1 MRRIAIFVTAAV
13 LAVAVPATVS
23 FRALAQSAIGVY
35 IDGQPVSF
43 DMPPMMTQGRV
54 LVPLRGI
61 FERLGATVDYDARTQ
76 HIVAIRGTQTVELT
90 IGSRQAR
97 VNDTPTL
104 LDVPALAINGRTMV
118 PLRFI
123 SEALGATVQWVE
135 ASRTI
140 LIGSPGA
147 AAPPPPAVPQPQP
160 QAPPQPQ
167 PQLQSQTLSGRLVA
181 VSTGD
186 NPRIVVRTTDQDRT
200 VAVTPGTA
208 IFRYN
213 AETNAGGSAPLGAL
227 RKGDQ
232 VSVDVNAQNQATKI
246 TASYR
251 VPAAGKIAAVNPTN
265 RTVTLADG
273 RTYVVLPDADITLD
287 GKAAD
292 FSAIQAQRI
301 ARFSVIEGTNQAYE
315 VRVAVPAA
323 AAPPPPAAVSAPTI
337 MTPTNGATVGSSFP
351 VTGKAQAGAVVVV
364 KVQPKL
370 LGQAAQAQTTAAADG
385 SWSVNL
391 SVSSLP
397 FVAFPYVLSVVQIVH
412 GTQSDPA
419 SVEVNVQ

>member
-1 MRRIAIFVTAAV
+1 MRRMAILAAAAL
-13 LAVAVPATVS
+13 LAAGTWAPVS
-23 FRALAQSAIGVY
+23 SRALAQSVIGVY
-35 IDGQPVSF
+35 IDGQAVSF
-43 DMPPMMTQGRV
+43 DMPPMMMQGRV

-76 HIVAIRGTQTVELT
+76 HIVAVRGTQTVELT

-104 LDVPALAINGRTMV
+104 LDVPALAVSGRTMV

-123 SEALGATVQWVE
+123 SEALGASVQWVE

-147 AAPPPPAVPQPQP
+147 AAPPPPA
-160 QAPPQPQ
+160 APPQPQ
-167 PQLQSQTLSGRLVA
+167 PQPQPQAQPQSLSGRLVA

-186 NPRIVVRTTDQDRT
+186 NPRIVVRTGDQDRT
-200 VAVTPGTA
+200 VTVTPGTA
-208 IFRYN
+208 IFRFN

-232 VSVDVNAQNQATKI
+232 VAVDVNAQNQATKI
-246 TASYR
+246 MATYR
-251 VPAAGKIAAVNPTN
+251 VPAAGKITGVNSSN
-265 RTVTLADG
+265 RTVTLEDG

-287 GKAAD
+287 GKSAD
-292 FSAIQAQRI
+292 FGAIQAQRI

-323 AAPPPPAAVSAPTI
+323 SAPPAPPTVGAPTI
-337 MTPTNGATVGSSFP
+337 MSPTSGATVNSTFP
-351 VTGKAQAGAVVVV
+351 VQGKAQAGALVVV

-370 LGQAAQAQTTAAADG
+370 LGQAAQAQTTAGPDG
-385 SWSVNL
+385 LWSVNL

>member
-1 MRRIAIFVTAAV
+1 MRRMTIFVTAAV
-13 LAVAVPATVS
+13 LAVAMSAPVLW
-23 FRALAQSAIGVY
+23 RALAQSAIGVY

-43 DMPPMMTQGRV
+43 DMPPMMMQGRV

-76 HIVAIRGTQTVELT
+76 HIVAVHGAQTVELT

-104 LDVPALAINGRTMV
+104 LDVPAMAINGRTMV

-147 AAPPPPAVPQPQP
+147 AAPPPPATPPP

-167 PQLQSQTLSGRLVA
+167 PQPQSQTLSGRLVA

-186 NPRIVVRTTDQDRT
+186 NPRIVVRTNDQDRT
-200 VAVTPGTA
+200 VAVTAGTA
-208 IFRYN
+208 IFRFN
-213 AETNAGGSAPLGAL
+213 VETNAGGSAPLGAL

-246 TASYR
+246 TATYR
-251 VPAAGKIAAVNPTN
+251 VPAAGKITGVNASN
-265 RTVTLADG
+265 RTVTLEDG

-323 AAPPPPAAVSAPTI
+323 AAPPAPPTVSAPVI
-337 MTPTNGATVGSSFP
+337 MSPSSGATVVGSSFP

-370 LGQAAQAQTTAAADG
+370 LGQTAQAQTTAARDG
-385 SWSVNL
+385 SWSVTL
-391 SVSSLP
+391 SVSTLP
-397 FVAFPYVLSVVQIVH
+397 FVAFPYVLSAVQIVH

>member
-1 MRRIAIFVTAAV
+1 MRRMAILAAAV
-13 LAVAVPATVS
+13 LLAAGMWAPVS
-23 FRALAQSAIGVY
+23 SRALAQSVISVY
-35 IDGQPVSF
+35 IDGQAVSF
-43 DMPPMMTQGRV
+43 DMPPMMMQGRV

-76 HIVAIRGTQTVELT
+76 HIVAVRGTQTVELT

-97 VNDTPTL
+97 VNDAPTL
-104 LDVPALAINGRTMV
+104 LDVPALAVGGRTMV

-123 SEALGATVQWVE
+123 SEALGASVQWVE

-147 AAPPPPAVPQPQP
+147 AAPPPPAAPPPQPQPQPQP
-160 QAPPQPQ
+160 QAQPQ
-167 PQLQSQTLSGRLVA
+167 TLTGRLIA

-186 NPRIVVRTTDQDRT
+186 NPRIVVRSGDQDRT
-200 VAVTPGTA
+200 VSVTPGTA
-208 IFRYN
+208 IFRFN

-232 VSVDVNAQNQATKI
+232 VAVDVNAQNQATKI
-246 TASYR
+246 MATYR
-251 VPAAGKIAAVNPTN
+251 VPAAGKITGVNASN
-265 RTVTLADG
+265 RTVTLEDG

-323 AAPPPPAAVSAPTI
+323 STQPAPPTVGAPTI
-337 MTPTNGATVGSSFP
+337 MSPTSGATVSSTFP
-351 VTGKAQAGAVVVV
+351 VQGKAQAGALVVV
-364 KVQPKL
+364 KIQPKL
-370 LGQAAQAQTTAAADG
+370 LGQTAQAQTTAGADG

-391 SVSSLP
+391 SVSALP

>member
-1 MRRIAIFVTAAV
+1 MRRRSIAVTAVA
-13 LAVAVPATVS
+13 LAALMIVPVS
-23 FRALAQSAIGVY
+23 YPALAQAAISVY
-35 IDGQPVSF
+35 IDGQAVNF
-43 DMPPMMTQGRV
+43 DMPPIMMQGRV

-76 HIVAIRGTQTVELT
+76 HIVATQGTQTVELT

-97 VNDTPTL
+97 VSNTPTL

-123 SEALGATVQWVE
+123 SEALGASVQWVE

-140 LIGSPGA
+140 LIGSPGTA
-147 AAPPPPAVPQPQP
+147 APAPPVAPPPQAQPQPQP
-160 QAPPQPQ
+160 QPQP
-167 PQLQSQTLSGRLVA
+167 QSQTLTGALVA

-186 NPRIVVRTTDQDRT
+186 NPRVVVRTNGQDRT
-200 VAVTPGTA
+200 VSVTPGTA
-208 IFRYN
+208 IFRFN

-232 VSVDVNAQNQATKI
+232 VSVEVNAQNQATKL
-246 TASYR
+246 TATYR
-251 VPAAGKIAAVNPTN
+251 VPAAGRITGVNPGN
-265 RTVTLADG
+265 RTVTLEDG
-273 RTYVVLPDADITLD
+273 RTYVVLPDADISLD
-287 GKAAD
+287 GKVAD
-292 FSAIQAQRI
+292 FTAIQAQRI

-315 VRVAVPAA
+315 VRVALPAA
-323 AAPPPPAAVSAPTI
+323 AAPSPPASVSAPTI
-337 MTPTNGATVGSSFP
+337 MSPKTGTTVSSTFP
-351 VTGKAQAGAVVVV
+351 VQGKAQAGALVVV
-364 KVQPKL
+364 KIQPKL
-370 LGQAAQAQTTAAADG
+370 LGQTAQAQTTAAADG
-385 SWSVNL
+385 SWTVNL

-397 FVAFPYVLSVVQIVH
+397 FVAFPYVLSAVQIVH

>member
-1 MRRIAIFVTAAV
+1 MRHITSFAMAVV
-13 LAVAVPATVS
+13 LAASVIAPAS
-23 FRALAQSAIGVY
+23 YRAFAQSAIAVY
-35 IDGQPVSF
+35 IDGQPVNF
-43 DMPPMMTQGRV
+43 DMPPTTVQGRV

-76 HIVAIRGTQTVELT
+76 HIMAVRGAQTIELT

-104 LDVPALAINGRTMV
+104 LDVPAFTMSGRTMV

-135 ASRTI
+135 ANRTI

-147 AAPPPPAVPQPQP
+147 SVSPLPPAPQPQP
-160 QAPPQPQ
+160 QPQPQ
-167 PQLQSQTLSGRLVA
+167 FQTLSGRLIA
-181 VSTGD
+181 ISTGD
-186 NPRIVVRTTDQDRT
+186 NPRIVVRTSDQDRT
-200 VAVTPGTA
+200 VSVLPETA

-232 VSVDVNAQNQATKI
+232 VAVDVNAQGQTTKI
-246 TASYR
+246 TASFR
-251 VPAAGKIAAVNPTN
+251 VPAAGKITNVNANT
-265 RTVTLADG
+265 RTVTLEDG
-273 RTYVVLPDADITLD
+273 RTYVVLQDADVTLD

-315 VRVAVPAA
+315 VRVAIPTAST
-323 AAPPPPAAVSAPTI
+323 PPPATVSAPTI
-337 MTPTNGATVGSSFP
+337 ISPAGGATVASTFP
-351 VTGKAQAGAVVVV
+351 VKGKAQAGALVVV

-370 LGQAAQAQTTAAADG
+370 LGQTAQTQTTAALDG
-385 SWSVNL
+385 SWSVNV
-391 SVSSLP
+391 SVSTLP
-397 FVAFPYVLSVVQIVH
+397 FVAFPYVLSAVQIVQ

-419 SVEVNVQ
+419 SIEVMVQ

>member
-1 MRRIAIFVTAAV
+1 MRRIAMIATAAV
-13 LAVAVPATVS
+13 LAAIVAAPVS
-23 FRALAQSAIGVY
+23 FRALAQGAIGVY
-35 IDGQPVSF
+35 IDGQAVTF
-43 DMPPMMTQGRV
+43 DMPPMMMQGRV

-61 FERLGATVDYDARTQ
+61 FERLGATVDYDPRTQ
-76 HIVAIRGTQTVELT
+76 HIVAIRGAQTVELT

-97 VNDTPTL
+97 VNEAPTL

-147 AAPPPPAVPQPQP
+147 AAPPPPAAVQPQPQP
-160 QAPPQPQ
+160 
-167 PQLQSQTLSGRLVA
+167 QSQTLSGRLVA

-186 NPRIVVRTTDQDRT
+186 NPRIVVRAGDQDRT
-200 VAVTPGTA
+200 VSVTPGTA
-208 IFRYN
+208 IFRFN

-232 VSVDVNAQNQATKI
+232 VAVDVNAQNQATRI
-246 TASYR
+246 MATYR
-251 VPAAGKIAAVNPTN
+251 VPAAGKITGVNSSN
-265 RTVTLADG
+265 RTVTLEDG

-292 FSAIQAQRI
+292 FSAIQARRI

-315 VRVAVPAA
+315 VRVAVPNA
-323 AAPPPPAAVSAPTI
+323 AAPPPPPTVGAPTI
-337 MTPTNGATVGSSFP
+337 MSPTSGATVGSTFP
-351 VTGKAQAGAVVVV
+351 VQGKAQAGAVVVV

-385 SWSVNL
+385 SWSVKL
-391 SVSSLP
+391 SVSTLP
-397 FVAFPYVLSVVQIVH
+397 FVAFPYVLSAVQIVH
-412 GTQSDPA
+412 GTQSDPT

>member
-1 MRRIAIFVTAAV
+1 MRRKAIFAAAV
-13 LAVAVPATVS
+13 LLAAAMSVPVS
-23 FRALAQSAIGVY
+23 SRALAQSAIGVY

-43 DMPPMMTQGRV
+43 DMPPMMMQGRV

-61 FERLGATVDYDARTQ
+61 FERLGATVNYDARTQ
-76 HIVAIRGTQTVELT
+76 HIVALRGTQTVELT
-90 IGSRQAR
+90 IGSSQAR
-97 VNDTPTL
+97 VNDTPAL
-104 LDVPALAINGRTMV
+104 LDVPALAVNGRTMV

-123 SEALGATVQWVE
+123 SEALGASVQWVE

-147 AAPPPPAVPQPQP
+147 AAPPPPASPPPQPQPQP
-160 QAPPQPQ
+160 QAQP
-167 PQLQSQTLSGRLVA
+167 QTLSGRLVA

-186 NPRIVVRTTDQDRT
+186 NPRIVVRAGDQDRT
-200 VAVTPGTA
+200 VTVTPGTA
-208 IFRYN
+208 IFRFN
-213 AETNAGGSAPLGAL
+213 AETNSGGSAPLGAL

-232 VSVDVNAQNQATKI
+232 VAVDVNAQNQATKI
-246 TASYR
+246 MATYR
-251 VPAAGKIAAVNPTN
+251 VPAAGKITGVNSSN

-287 GKAAD
+287 GNAAD
-292 FSAIQAQRI
+292 FSAIQPQRI

-315 VRVAVPAA
+315 VRVAVPTAS
-323 AAPPPPAAVSAPTI
+323 APPAPVAVTAPTI
-337 MTPTNGATVGSSFP
+337 SSPTSGATVGSTFL
-351 VTGKAQAGAVVVV
+351 VQGKAQAGATVVV

-370 LGQAAQAQTTAAADG
+370 LGQTAQAQTTAGADG

-419 SVEVNVQ
+419 SVEVSIQ

>member
-1 MRRIAIFVTAAV
+1 MRRIAIFATAVV
-13 LAVAVPATVS
+13 LAAALSAPLS
-23 FRALAQSAIGVY
+23 YPALAQAAIRVY
-35 IDGQPVSF
+35 IDGQAVTF
-43 DMPPMMTQGRV
+43 DMPPTMMQGRV

-61 FERLGATVDYDARTQ
+61 FERLGATVDYDPRTQ
-76 HIVAIRGTQTVELT
+76 HIVAIRGAQTVELT

-97 VNDTPTL
+97 VNEAPTL

-123 SEALGATVQWVE
+123 SEALGATVQWAE

-140 LIGSPGA
+140 LIGSPDA
-147 AAPPPPAVPQPQP
+147 AALPPPAAPQPQP
-160 QAPPQPQ
+160 LPQP
-167 PQLQSQTLSGRLVA
+167 QSQTLSGRLVA

-186 NPRIVVRTTDQDRT
+186 NPRIVVRTGDQDRT
-200 VAVTPGTA
+200 VSVMAETA
-208 IFRYN
+208 IFRFN

-232 VSVDVNAQNQATKI
+232 VSVEVNAQNRATKI
-246 TASYR
+246 TATYR
-251 VPAAGKIAAVNPTN
+251 VPAAGKITGVNPSN
-265 RTVTLADG
+265 RTVTLEDG

-315 VRVAVPAA
+315 VRVAVPTAA
-323 AAPPPPAAVSAPTI
+323 TPPPATVSAPTI
-337 MTPTNGATVGSSFP
+337 MSPTSGATVGSTFP
-351 VTGKAQAGAVVVV
+351 VQGKAQAGALVVV

-370 LGQAAQAQTTAAADG
+370 LGQTAQAQTTAAADG

-391 SVSSLP
+391 SVSTLP
-397 FVAFPYVLSVVQIVH
+397 FVAFPYVLSAVQIVR
-412 GTQSDPA
+412 GTQSDPT

>member
-1 MRRIAIFVTAAV
+1 MRRKAIFAAA
-13 LAVAVPATVS
+13 LLFAAAMSVPVS
-23 FRALAQSAIGVY
+23 SRALAQSAIGVY

-43 DMPPMMTQGRV
+43 DMPPMMMQGRV

-61 FERLGATVDYDARTQ
+61 FERLGATVNYDARTQ
-76 HIVAIRGTQTVELT
+76 HILAVRGTQTVELT
-90 IGSRQAR
+90 IGSSQAR

-104 LDVPALAINGRTMV
+104 LDVPALAVNGRTMV

-123 SEALGATVQWVE
+123 SEALGASVQWVE

-147 AAPPPPAVPQPQP
+147 VAPPPPASPPAQPQP
-160 QAPPQPQ
+160 QVQPQ
-167 PQLQSQTLSGRLVA
+167 SLSGRLVA

-186 NPRIVVRTTDQDRT
+186 NPRIVVRSGDQDRT
-200 VAVTPGTA
+200 VSVTPGTA
-208 IFRYN
+208 IFRFN
-213 AETNAGGSAPLGAL
+213 SETNAGGSAPLGAL

-232 VSVDVNAQNQATKI
+232 VAVDLNAQNQATKI
-246 TASYR
+246 MATYR
-251 VPAAGKIAAVNPTN
+251 VPAAGKITGVNSSN

-287 GKAAD
+287 GNAAD
-292 FSAIQAQRI
+292 FSAIQPQRI

-315 VRVAVPAA
+315 VRVAVPTAS
-323 AAPPPPAAVSAPTI
+323 APPAPPAVTAPTI
-337 MTPTNGATVGSSFP
+337 MSPTSGATVGSTFP
-351 VTGKAQAGAVVVV
+351 VQGKAQAGALVVV

-370 LGQAAQAQTTAAADG
+370 LGQTAQAQTTAGADG

-391 SVSSLP
+391 SVSALP